1 MSTALL
7 FSALVVASCGLVY
20 ELLAGTLASYLL
32 GDSVT
37 QFSTVIGAYL
47 FAMGLGSWLSRHV
60 REQLVESFV
69 RIEILVGLVG
79 GTSAAVLYLLFSEV
93 SEFRVALYALVG
105 LIGVLVGLEIPLL
118 LRILQDVSSSE
129 SWSPGYSRLT
139 TWVR

>member
-37 QFSTVIGAYL
+37 QFSTIIGAYL
-47 FAMGLGSWLSRHV
+47 FAMGIGSWLSRHV
-60 REQLVESFV
+60 REQLIESFV

-79 GTSAAVLYLLFSEV
+79 GTSAISA
-93 SEFRVALYALVG
+93 G
-105 LIGVLVGLEIPLL
+105 GMWIPGNVC
-118 LRILQDVSSSE
+118 R
-129 SWSPGYSRLT
+129 PYR
-139 TWVR
+139 RHRANRCPAPCRC